1 MHKQERIA
9 VIGSGAVGSYYGG
22 RLAEAGHDVHFLVRR
37 DYHVVRASGLNVTSP
52 DGNFALTHPTV
63 AKESTEIGT
72 ADWVICALKS
82 TSIADAQQLVAPC
95 IGPHT
100 RVLVLMNGLGLEDS
114 FAEWFSAE
122 RIFGGMAFTCIN
134 RGKPGY
140 IHHLA
145 YGTVSLAHY
154 RDDPAELKKAV
165 DLWAGS
171 KVQVVV
177 SPSLLRAR
185 WEKLCWNI
193 PFSGLC
199 VAAGGITTDLIMD
212 SVDLRDA
219 ALSLMEE
226 VIASGNADL
235 ARHGENIHI
244 DREPMIEIMF
254 KKTSTMRAYK
264 PSTMIDFVENRRM
277 EIEAIFG
284 EPLRRAH
291 SLKVPVPHLALL
303 TALLRTLN
311 RGRK

>member
-1 MHKQERIA
+1 MHKQKSIA
-9 VIGSGAVGSYYGG
+9 IIGSGAVGSYYGG
-22 RLAEAGHDVHFLVRR
+22 RLAEAGHAVHFLVRR

-63 AKESTEIGT
+63 AKDSTEIGPV
-72 ADWVICALKS
+72 DWVVCALKS

-114 FAEWFSAE
+114 FAEWFGAE

-140 IHHLA
+140 IHHMA

-154 RDDPAELKKAV
+154 KDDPAELKEAV

-171 KVQVVV
+171 KVQVVAA
-177 SPSLLRAR
+177 PSLLRSR

-212 SVDLRDA
+212 NDDLREA
-219 ALSLMEE
+219 AFSLMEE

-235 ARHGENIHI
+235 AHHAEHTRI
-244 DREPMIEIMF
+244 DRKPMIDIMF
-254 KKTSTMRAYK
+254 KKTSTMGAYK

-284 EPLRRAH
+284 EPLHRANT
-291 SLKVPVPHLALL
+291 LKVPVPHMALL
-303 TALLRTLN
+303 TALLRALN
-311 RGRK
+311 

>member
-22 RLAEAGHDVHFLVRR
+22 RLAESGHDVHFLVRS
-37 DYHVVRASGLNVTSP
+37 DYHAVRASGLNVTSP
-52 DGNFALTHPTV
+52 DGNFALTHPAV
-63 AKESTEIGT
+63 AKDSIDIGPV
-72 ADWVICALKS
+72 DWVICALKS
-82 TSIADAQQLVAPC
+82 TSISDAHQLVKPC
-95 IGPHT
+95 IGQDT

-114 FAEWFSAE
+114 FAEWFGAE
-122 RIFGGMAFTCIN
+122 KIFGGLAFTCIN

-145 YGTVSLAHY
+145 YGTVTLAHY
-154 RDDPAELKKAV
+154 RDDPAELKKAMG
-165 DLWAGS
+165 LWADS
-171 KVQVVV
+171 KVQVVAAT
-177 SPSLLRAR
+177 SLLRAR

-199 VAAGGITTDLIMD
+199 VAAGGITTDLILG
-212 SVDLRDA
+212 SNDLRDA

-235 ARHGENIHI
+235 AHHAEHIHI
-244 DREPMIEIMF
+244 DRGPMIDSMF
-254 KKTSTMRAYK
+254 KKTATMGAYK
-264 PSTMIDFVENRRM
+264 PSTLIDFVENRRM

-284 EPLRRAH
+284 EPLRRAQ
-291 SLKVPVPHLALL
+291 SLKIPVPHLALL

-311 RGRK
+311 SDRK